1 MPRWALP
8 IFFLYL
14 QSFSM
19 LRTNQMP
26 LSKVSQSQTH
36 SLEKIDFK
44 KKMKSHYAGEFKA
57 SALLKQN
64 PRWDDDED
72 DEK

>member
-1 MPRWALP
+1 
-8 IFFLYL
+8 
-14 QSFSM
+14 
-19 LRTNQMP
+19 MP